1 VRLAACLPDRSSR
14 SPARCERGAGGDV
27 AAADG
32 DPPRTS
38 PTEPIVRPDYQSS
51 LSPVPCLR
59 RRFDRLPPVYTTGA
73 DQTMKQSDGLC
84 KQWLVRQDLAMKQ
97 P

>member
-1 VRLAACLPDRSSR
+1 VSAARAVAWQRRTATLPELVPLNSWFGRTTSCRCRQFLACDGGLAA
-14 SPARCERGAGGDV
+14 SPRC
-27 AAADG
+27 
-32 DPPRTS
+32 
-38 PTEPIVRPDYQSS
+38 
-51 LSPVPCLR
+51 
-59 RRFDRLPPVYTTGA
+59 TTGA